1 MFIGITG
8 TKCSGKHAIAEYLVK
23 YCHFTFLSLKKNND
37 QNHELYSN
45 CLMFDTLDQMQI
57 YVTER
62 WREDF
67 VTCDIDGHGLWI
79 LKKRPFF
86 LLVSVEAPVFVR
98 YKRYLKKSTAPL
110 SLEDFVLQDDH
121 SLFQK
126 MSSPASKE
134 IVPLNILISHADVTV
149 TNAFQTLDELHIT
162 VKSLQLM
169 NIERLRP
176 SWDTYFMHLSDLAS
190 RRSNCMKRRVGCILV
205 KHSRVIATGY
215 NGTPRGLRN
224 CNEGGCDRCNEA
236 APCGTG
242 LDRCLCMHAEENALL
257 EAGRVRVD
265 DCEGTVLYTN
275 TCPCLGC
282 AIKIVQQGIK
292 EVVYSK
298 SYGMDHM
305 TAKIFKEAN
314 VKLRQH
320 SPPPIRLEIQADISA
335 IDGSIQGQLGW
346 STN

>member
-1 MFIGITG
+1 MFIGLTG
-8 TKCSGKHAIAEYLVK
+8 TKCSGKHAIADYLVK
-23 YCHFTFLSLKKNND
+23 SSSFRFLSLKKNND
-37 QNHELYSN
+37 QSHELYSD

-67 VTCDIDGHGLWI
+67 VTCDIEGNGLWI

-86 LLVSVEAPVFVR
+86 LLVSVEAPMLMR
-98 YKRYLKKSTAPL
+98 YKRYTERSTTRL
-110 SLEDFVLQDDH
+110 SLEEFVAQDDRT
-121 SLFQK
+121 LFQK
-126 MSSPASKE
+126 TLSPVSKE
-134 IVPLNILISHADVTV
+134 SVPLHILMSHADVTV
-149 TNAFQTLDELHIT
+149 TNDFKTLNELHNT
-162 VKSLQLM
+162 VHGLQLT
-169 NIERLRP
+169 NTERLRP

-257 EAGRVRVD
+257 EAGRGRVD

-292 EVVYSK
+292 EVVYAK
-298 SYGMDHM
+298 SYGMDQM

-320 SPPPIRLEIQADISA
+320 SPPPMRLEFQADICA
-335 IDGSIQGQLGW
+335 IDGSIQGQLEW
-346 STN
+346 SAK